1 MKRLGLVLVAFVFS
15 VFGASAFADA
25 AKIGVVDLQKIMQTS
40 SQIKEIQKKLEKEFK
55 PRRDKLVAIEASIK
69 ADMEKFKRDS
79 AILSASQKKENGEE
93 NCQRT
98 TTI

>member
-40 SQIKEIQKKLEKEFK
+40 SQIKEIQKNWRKNLNHVVINSLRLKQA
-55 PRRDKLVAIEASIK
+55 L
-69 ADMEKFKRDS
+69 KRIWKS
-79 AILSASQKKENGEE
+79 SNVTV
-93 NCQRT
+93 RF
-98 TTI
+98 